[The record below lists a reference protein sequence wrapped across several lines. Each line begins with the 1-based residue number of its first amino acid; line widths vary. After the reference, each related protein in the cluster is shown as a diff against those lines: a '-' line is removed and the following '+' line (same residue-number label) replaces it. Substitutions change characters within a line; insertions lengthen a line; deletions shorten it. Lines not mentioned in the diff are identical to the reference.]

1 FLANAGGVIGS
12 YVEYKNGT
20 EEEAFSMIESKIKK
34 NTECVISD
42 AMDRK
47 LTPRQVALEIA
58 QQRIMDAMEKQ
69 GKGRR

>member
-1 FLANAGGVIGS
+1 
-12 YVEYKNGT
+12 
-20 EEEAFSMIESKIKK
+20 MIESKIKK
-34 NTECVISD
+34 NTERVISD

-47 LTPRQVALEIA
+47 LPPRQVALEIA